1 MTRKIFTLG
10 VAALCAFAALA
21 QQAKQPTI
29 MVRPDDAWMTNN
41 NYMKAIDNDGYTE
54 LDPQYELALRTHETL
69 AQVLADVSS
78 LMADRG
84 MPVVSMSETIKRTKA
99 RSAERAAVTSKST
112 GAKAAV
118 STWTQLN
125 NAAKADI
132 IFDIGWVPNTRGARS
147 CVDYRIS
154 ALDAYTMKSV
164 ASKTGTTEWEMA
176 STPALQ
182 VKEAVLANM
191 EYFLDQLQSHF
202 DDLRNNGREVSLELG
217 VFDDGSG
224 IDFETEYGGKELREI
239 VEDWVS
245 DNSVR
250 RNYHKDEDTEDWMV
264 FGSVRIP
271 LYDVRERPQDAGTWA
286 RGLRDHLK
294 GMGIPTKLVSNHL
307 GSATIYLGEK

>member
-1 MTRKIFTLG
+1 
-10 VAALCAFAALA
+10 
-21 QQAKQPTI
+21 
-29 MVRPDDAWMTNN
+29 MVRPDDAWMTANQ
-41 NYMKAIDNDGYTE
+41 YVQSVDNDGYTE
-54 LDPQYELALRTHETL
+54 SVPLYEQALSTDQTL
-69 AQVLADVSS
+69 AQVLTDISS

-84 MPVVSMSETIKRTKA
+84 FPVVSMSEAIKRTKA
-99 RSAERAAVTSKST
+99 RSAQRSLVTSKST

-118 STWTQLN
+118 SGWTDFN
-125 NAAKADI
+125 NSAKADI
-132 IFDIGWVPNTRGARS
+132 IFDLGWVANTRGART
-147 CVDYRIS
+147 CVDYRLN
-154 ALDAYTMKSV
+154 ALDAYTMKTV
-164 ASKTGTTEWEMA
+164 ASKTGTTEWEMS

-191 EYFLDQLQSHF
+191 EYFLSQLQDHF
-202 DDLRNNGREVSLELG
+202 DDLRNNGREIALELS

-224 IDFETEYGGKELREI
+224 IDFESEYGGKELRELI
-239 VEDWVS
+239 EDWVS